1 MMVGSSG
8 MTGGGGV
15 KERKIRVSCPNC
27 GETKEEYIQVIEH
40 KKETVCPACGHKFL
54 VVR

>member
-15 KERKIRVSCPNC
+15 KERKIRVTCPEC
-27 GETKEEYIQVIEH
+27 GNLQEEYIQVIEH
-40 KKETVCPACGHKFL
+40 KKETVCKECGHRFQ
-54 VVR
+54 VVH